1 MALRKDF
8 TSVCI
13 IPNQLEDDILK
24 CNTKFELTTMDVYLI
39 IQGSI
44 QEERSRHLQED
55 LNASKE
61 KYEKSLE
68 EVKSVR
74 DWCRSLS
81 IPWDLKI
88 RFVKANFSLLVLQI
102 AQKEEKIRSLQN
114 AILAEKEQHAQR
126 VQQVWI
132 LFKCKRRRKRGETS
146 TSHLISLFWNAT
158 SFALPLDQKKPQSAL
173 ISIVFPRL
181 IWQSFHSVTISH
193 ILTA

>member
-1 MALRKDF
+1 MSQWETSGESVIQNYFSVIIILMALRKDF
-8 TSVCI
+8 TSVYI

-88 RFVKANFSLLVLQI
+88 RFVKANFPYWCYRLP
-102 AQKEEKIRSLQN
+102 
-114 AILAEKEQHAQR
+114 
-126 VQQVWI
+126 
-132 LFKCKRRRKRGETS
+132 RRKKRFEVCKTRFWPRRNNTLSEFNRCELYSNVNEGE
-146 TSHLISLFWNAT
+146 
-158 SFALPLDQKKPQSAL
+158 K
-173 ISIVFPRL
+173 
-181 IWQSFHSVTISH
+181 
-193 ILTA
+193 

>member
-1 MALRKDF
+1 MSQWETSGEIVIQNSFSVIIILMALRKDF

-81 IPWDLKI
+81 IPLDLKI
-88 RFVKANFSLLVLQI
+88 RFVKANFPYWCYRLPRRKKRFEVCKTRFWPRRNNTLSGFNRCELYSNVNEGE
-102 AQKEEKIRSLQN
+102 KEEKPPPR
-114 AILAEKEQHAQR
+114 ILLVCSQM
-126 VQQVWI
+126 
-132 LFKCKRRRKRGETS
+132 LL
-146 TSHLISLFWNAT
+146 HLHYL
-158 SFALPLDQKKPQSAL
+158 
-173 ISIVFPRL
+173 
-181 IWQSFHSVTISH
+181 
-193 ILTA
+193 

>member
-1 MALRKDF
+1 MSQRETSGESVIQNSFSVIIILMALRKDF
-8 TSVCI
+8 TSVY

-102 AQKEEKIRSLQN
+102 TLKEEKIRSLQN

-126 VQQVWI
+126 VQQVWT
-132 LFKCKRRRKRGETS
+132 LFKCKRRRKIGETS
-146 TSHLISLFWNAT
+146 TSHLIGLFSNAPH
-158 SFALPLDQKKPQSAL
+158 LHYL
-173 ISIVFPRL
+173 
-181 IWQSFHSVTISH
+181 
-193 ILTA
+193 

>member
-1 MALRKDF
+1 
-8 TSVCI
+8 
-13 IPNQLEDDILK
+13 
-24 CNTKFELTTMDVYLI
+24 MDVYLI

-88 RFVKANFSLLVLQI
+88 RFVKANFPYWCYRLP
-102 AQKEEKIRSLQN
+102 
-114 AILAEKEQHAQR
+114 
-126 VQQVWI
+126 
-132 LFKCKRRRKRGETS
+132 RRKKRFEVCKTRFWPRRNNTLSEFNRCELYSNVNEGENRRNL
-146 TSHLISLFWNAT
+146 HLISYWFVLKCP
-158 SFALPLDQKKPQSAL
+158 SFALPLDQKKTQRCTHFNSFSKIDLTKFSQCHHLPYLNGISATL
-173 ISIVFPRL
+173 LLR
-181 IWQSFHSVTISH
+181 
-193 ILTA
+193 

>member
-1 MALRKDF
+1 MIQNSFSVIIILMALRKDF
-8 TSVCI
+8 TSVY

-81 IPWDLKI
+81 IP
-88 RFVKANFSLLVLQI
+88 
-102 AQKEEKIRSLQN
+102 
-114 AILAEKEQHAQR
+114 
-126 VQQVWI
+126 
-132 LFKCKRRRKRGETS
+132 
-146 TSHLISLFWNAT
+146 
-158 SFALPLDQKKPQSAL
+158 
-173 ISIVFPRL
+173 
-181 IWQSFHSVTISH
+181 
-193 ILTA
+193 